1 MAALSFFILG
11 ICGNRVNHLFSQIP
25 FILDETKNYDCCFF
39 ELRTDFGNRVILI
52 FSGVSGNMPPRI
64 AVKDIG

>member
-25 FILDETKNYDCCFF
+25 FILDETKNYDCCF
-39 ELRTDFGNRVILI
+39 LSYALI
-52 FSGVSGNMPPRI
+52 SETESS
-64 AVKDIG
+64 